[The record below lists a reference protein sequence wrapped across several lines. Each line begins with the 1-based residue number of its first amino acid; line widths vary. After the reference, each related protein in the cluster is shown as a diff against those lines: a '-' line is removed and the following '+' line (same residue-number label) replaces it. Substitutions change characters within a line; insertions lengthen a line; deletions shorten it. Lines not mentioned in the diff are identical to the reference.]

1 MAFTVERALKWWARD
16 KPDTLALH
24 YDGET
29 VTFGELNAW
38 ALRIAA
44 YLDAQ
49 GVRPGDRV
57 AMVAANSLD
66 YAALIVGTVLSGAI
80 ANPLSFRA
88 SARDLAKSFGITD
101 PLVVFADEDRASTV
115 ADALGLAGDRLLVSM
130 ATVRAL
136 RDAPEPAAPA
146 FEARPEDPVF
156 IIGTSGSTGFPKG
169 VIYSHGGTMTY
180 AAEFVLMQP
189 ATGHGGG
196 ALVTG
201 PYSSASGTLCMLQFL
216 AVGATVYSESR
227 FSPESALRLLREHR
241 ITTFLASTIFFER
254 IAALPEFENADLSS
268 IAFAQISGARVNP
281 ALLQRYREKGVV
293 LRQAYGS
300 TEAGGAWAARDD
312 TAVSEPE
319 KCGPGAMFSRFKV
332 VREDGAPADPGES
345 GEILI
350 ASDCLATGYWNDP
363 EQTAATFRDGWL
375 HTADRGMLDARGNL
389 TFIDRIK
396 DIIITGGL
404 NVSAMEVEAAIC
416 EMPGIE
422 ETVVIAVPDDDFGEA
437 PLAIVHGPDAAG
449 IQPAA
454 VIRHCREALAS
465 YKVPRYVTVE
475 PEPFPR
481 LPSGKIDKKT
491 VREAYAERHKVLEKL
506 R

>member
-1 MAFTVERALKWWARD
+1 MAVTIERALKWWARD
-16 KPDTLALH
+16 KPEALALH

-29 VTFGELNAW
+29 LTFGELHAW
-38 ALRIAA
+38 ASRIAA
-44 YLDAQ
+44 FLGEQ

-57 AMVAANSLD
+57 AMVANNALD
-66 YAALIVGTVLSGAI
+66 YAVLIVGTVLSGAI
-80 ANPLSFRA
+80 AAPLSFRA
-88 SARDLAKSFGITD
+88 SARDLAKSFGITH
-101 PLVVFADEDRASTV
+101 PALVFSDADRAGV
-115 ADALGLAGDRLLVSM
+115 VGEALAPGMRHVPLAI
-130 ATVRAL
+130 VREL
-136 RDAPEPAAPA
+136 RNAPEPHAPA
-146 FEARPEDPVF
+146 FEARAEDPLF

-169 VIYSHGGTMTY
+169 VIYSHGATMTY

-227 FSPESALRLLREHR
+227 FSPESALRLLRDHR

-254 IAALPEFENADLSS
+254 IAALPEFESADLSS

-281 ALLQRYREKGVV
+281 ALLERYRDKGVV

-300 TEAGGAWAARDD
+300 TEAGGAWAARDE
-312 TAVSEPE
+312 TAVVAPE

-332 VREDGAPADPGES
+332 VRADGSPADPGEA

-350 ASDCLATGYWNDP
+350 ASDALATGYWNDP

-375 HTADRGMLDARGNL
+375 HTGDRGMLDARGNL

-404 NVSAMEVEAAIC
+404 NVSAMEVEGAIC
-416 EMPGIE
+416 EMAEVE
-422 ETVVIAVPDDDFGEA
+422 EAVVMAVPDDDFGEA
-437 PLAIVHGPDAAG
+437 PLAIVHGPAAEG
-449 IQPAA
+449 IDPAA

-465 YKVPRYVTVE
+465 YKVPRYVAIE

-481 LPSGKIDKKT
+481 LPSGKIDKTT
-491 VREAYAERHKVLEKL
+491 VRAKYAERHKVLEKL